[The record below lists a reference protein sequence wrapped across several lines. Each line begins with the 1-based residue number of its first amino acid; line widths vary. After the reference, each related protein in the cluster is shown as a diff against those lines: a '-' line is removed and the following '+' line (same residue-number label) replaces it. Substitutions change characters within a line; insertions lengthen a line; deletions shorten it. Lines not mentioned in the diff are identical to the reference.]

1 MLHASH
7 RALFSQKHHIAVV
20 FYPSPEMKRKKVPR
34 FKESA
39 SHSACTFKHDSP
51 RKMRR
56 HRGWWRLFRSIL
68 FWWPGR
74 GGESLLL
81 PIILPREG
89 GLRNASFPAARPW
102 SFLLEAFVQVYHQ
115 GDGYCGCLERI
126 LAFSPHRQF
135 LAQQGLVRSY
145 KEAPSWW
152 WRKPLTGWLQP
163 VGCIWDMLQMK
174 IGKLTP
180 YAYT

>member
-1 MLHASH
+1 MHHTGPCSRKSTILLSYFILA
-7 RALFSQKHHIAVV
+7 QKW
-20 FYPSPEMKRKKVPR
+20 KGKKYHVSKNQQVTLPVLSNMTLPG
-34 FKESA
+34 KWED
-39 SHSACTFKHDSP
+39 TNW
-51 RKMRR
+51 
-56 HRGWWRLFRSIL
+56 GWWRLFRSIL

-145 KEAPSWW
+145 KEAHSWW
-152 WRKPLTGWLQP
+152 LPGFLVRF
-163 VGCIWDMLQMK
+163 
-174 IGKLTP
+174 
-180 YAYT
+180 Y